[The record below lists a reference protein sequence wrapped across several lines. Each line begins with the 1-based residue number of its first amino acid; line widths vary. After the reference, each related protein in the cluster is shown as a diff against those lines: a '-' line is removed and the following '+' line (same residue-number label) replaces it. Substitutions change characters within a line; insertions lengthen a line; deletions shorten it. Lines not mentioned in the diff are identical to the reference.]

1 MTTERRP
8 RAFVLDDAAEEAPE
22 PAPKPLQRRL
32 VPAAKPEAT
41 KPEAIQTDPKPRI
54 IEVARPMV
62 QVQVQAP
69 PPPLRPAIK
78 PTAFILPE
86 PPLQET
92 GRGNMAD
99 PTVTRVSLPDQQAE
113 IEFAAEPETSDA
125 IIAVPETIDIQ
136 PSRRTPW
143 GKILFSAVS
152 ALIILWA
159 GLTITQL
166 VESFFARNAALGW
179 IATVLAALAAT
190 AALAI
195 ILREVWSIW
204 RLKTIEDLQEKSARA
219 INLDERAAAEQTVAG
234 LVTLYADRQ
243 DMRWSLDQLKSHG
256 GDIIDPSDRVALADR
271 ILLEPLD
278 EQAAR
283 IIGRRAKRV
292 TLMTT
297 VTPVAALDIL
307 FVAAQ
312 NLAMLREIAT
322 LYGGKPSAFA
332 TWRLG
337 RMVLTHLAV
346 TGGLALSDNILQHIV
361 GKGLLGRLS
370 ARFGEGAIN
379 GIMTSRIGV
388 AAISV
393 CRPIPREKG
402 KVETLASLL
411 KGLLGGEEKT

>member
-1 MTTERRP
+1 MTSERRP
-8 RAFVLDDAAEEAPE
+8 RAFVLDDTLEAAPE
-22 PAPKPLQRRL
+22 PPPKPVQRAL
-32 VPAAKPEAT
+32 APSAKPEVLKQEPLRPVA
-41 KPEAIQTDPKPRI
+41 KPRI
-54 IEVARPMV
+54 VEVPRPIV
-62 QVQVQAP
+62 EAP
-69 PPPLRPAIK
+69 PPPSRQATK
-78 PTAFILPE
+78 PTAFVLPE
-86 PPLQET
+86 PFPASE
-92 GRGNMAD
+92 
-99 PTVTRVSLPDQQAE
+99 PTRVTTAEPAITRVSLPAQQAE
-113 IEFAAEPETSDA
+113 IEFAPEPEMSDP
-125 IIAVPETIDIQ
+125 IITVPETIDTPQ
-136 PSRRTPW
+136 TQRTPW
-143 GKILFSAVS
+143 GKILVSAIT

-179 IATVLAALAAT
+179 LATALAALAAI

-219 INLDERAAAEQTVAG
+219 INLDERTAAEQTVAG

-243 DMRWSLDQLKSHG
+243 DMRWALDQMKSHA
-256 GDIIDPSDRVALADR
+256 GDIIDPSDRVALGDR

-278 EQAAR
+278 EQATR

-411 KGLLGGEEKT
+411 KGLLGSEKD